1 MKIATILLG
10 SIIGLWL
17 LNDAM
22 TFALLADDPLTGR
35 AKGCYTTIELL
46 LGVKQPS
53 AIRGAQ
59 FLIGVALA
67 FGVPLASGAR
77 AMIRRRQKRSPAT
90 EG

>member
-22 TFALLADDPLTGR
+22 TFALLADPLTGR
-35 AKGCYTTIELL
+35 AKGCYTTIELFW
-46 LGVKQPS
+46 GVKQPS

-59 FLIGVALA
+59 FLVGVALA

-77 AMIRRRQKRSPAT
+77 AMIRRRQKRQP
-90 EG
+90 GH